1 LQSDSNSAKSSQFL
15 LTYEGSLLIAF
26 LGIFVPLC
34 GFGWLAQAV
43 AGQRSLPWEAAF
55 LRSLPPSTTPG
66 LDEIIGFVALSGGIN
81 VVVVLAVLGVL
92 ALKRLHRLRDALFVT
107 LAVVG
112 VVVLNLL
119 ARAAVQRTQLAW
131 AGSTTPSF
139 DFGFPSSQA
148 ADTFAV
154 SFASALLLWP
164 TRWRW
169 MAVILGILYVLAV
182 GLSRIYLGLH
192 YPSDILA
199 GWALSLACVTAA
211 SFVRRIPNKL

>member
-1 LQSDSNSAKSSQFL
+1 LQSDSNRAKSSQFL

-34 GFGWLAQAV
+34 GFGWLTQAV
-43 AGQRSLPWEAAF
+43 AGQRSLAWEAAL
-55 LRSLPPSTTPG
+55 LRSFPTSTTPG

-92 ALKRLHRLRDALFVT
+92 TLKHLHRLRDALFVMV
-107 LAVVG
+107 AVVG
-112 VVVLNLL
+112 VVVFNLL
-119 ARAAVQRTQLAW
+119 SRAAVQRTQLAW
-131 AGSTTPSF
+131 ASSTTPSF

-148 ADTFAV
+148 ADSLTLGLTA
-154 SFASALLLWP
+154 AALAWP

-169 MAVILGILYVLAV
+169 LAVTLGILYTLAV
-182 GLSRIYLGLH
+182 GLSRIFLGLH

-211 SFVRRIPNKL
+211 SFVRRIPI